1 MKKDPKISV
10 IMSVYNG
17 LPLGPQPKT
26 KTASSAYLK
35 EAVESILN
43 QTYRNFE
50 FIIVDD
56 ASRDKSWDYLKSLK
70 DRRIKL
76 IRNKKNLGL
85 AASLNIA
92 LRQAQGD
99 YVARMDADDISLP
112 NRFEEQIYFL
122 QKNPTIDL
130 CGTWVDLI
138 DEKGKIIGEKKFPTD
153 PKKLKR
159 SITWYTPIVHPTY
172 MAKSRVYKNL
182 NGYRTTFDFAEDYDF
197 LSRAKNKFHMS
208 NIPRKLLLWRF
219 QDNRRSRSSMQKMDK
234 IDLKIKLDSLKRDGL
249 TITGILAAA
258 KKFTMVYFLPFTLKL
273 RIARLLKIA

>member
-122 QKNPTIDL
+122 QKNP
-130 CGTWVDLI
+130 
-138 DEKGKIIGEKKFPTD
+138 
-153 PKKLKR
+153 
-159 SITWYTPIVHPTY
+159 
-172 MAKSRVYKNL
+172 
-182 NGYRTTFDFAEDYDF
+182 
-197 LSRAKNKFHMS
+197 
-208 NIPRKLLLWRF
+208 
-219 QDNRRSRSSMQKMDK
+219 K
-234 IDLKIKLDSLKRDGL
+234 IDLW
-249 TITGILAAA
+249 
-258 KKFTMVYFLPFTLKL
+258 
-273 RIARLLKIA
+273 